1 MASKTL
7 KLIRDYHSLLNE
19 ADGDMGQ
26 SVSEVPSDEQQAPT
40 PETVPA
46 PPEELPI
53 TSELENDY
61 ISNLIDAALFEPS
74 SQEAN
79 NLLNLQSAMQMK
91 RFTNAREEI
100 LPVVLAIIS
109 KSTDSGDLRK
119 QLNTID

>member
-7 KLIRDYHSLLNE
+7 KLIRDYHNLLNE
-19 ADGDMGQ
+19 ADGDM
-26 SVSEVPSDEQQAPT
+26 EQPT
-40 PETVPA
+40 PEAPQPETAPA

-79 NLLNLQSAMQMK
+79 TLLNLQSVMQMK
-91 RFTNAREEI
+91 RFTNARDEV

-109 KSTDSGDLRK
+109 KSTDNGDLRK

>member
-19 ADGDMGQ
+19 ADGDM
-26 SVSEVPSDEQQAPT
+26 EQPAPEAA
-40 PETVPA
+40 PV
-46 PPEELPI
+46 PPEELPV
-53 TSELENDY
+53 TSELENGY

-79 NLLNLQSAMQMK
+79 TLLNLQSVMQMK
-91 RFTNAREEI
+91 RFTNAREEV

-109 KSTDSGDLRK
+109 KSTDNGDLRK